1 MLDALESI
9 ATIITPVLVL
19 LLTAAGWKYRQ
30 SIERRIK
37 LEEKLRDDRVEI
49 YNRILE
55 PFIVLFIS
63 DAAWQSDRKLKGR
76 DKGSYFTSII
86 LSLDYR
92 KTSLKLI
99 LLGSDAVVKSFNDL
113 MQFFYSFDDAVD
125 SLPEDQTE
133 KAILLLGDF
142 LLEIRRSMGNE
153 STEIDNWGMLEWFL
167 KDVRK
172 LRAASDHSQ

>member
-1 MLDALESI
+1 MLEAVESI
-9 ATIITPVLVL
+9 ATIATPALVL

-55 PFIVLFIS
+55 PFIILFMS
-63 DAAWQSDRKLKGR
+63 DAAWRSDKTLKGR
-76 DKGSYFTSII
+76 DKGSYFSTSI

-99 LLGSDAVVKSFNDL
+99 LLGSDPVVESFNDL
-113 MQFFYSFDDAVD
+113 MQFFYSFDDSVD
-125 SLPEDQTE
+125 ALSIDQTWE
-133 KAILLLGDF
+133 AMLLLGDF
-142 LLEIRRSMGNE
+142 LLEIRKSMGNE
-153 STEIDNWGMLEWFL
+153 STKNRQFGNARVVS
-167 KDVRK
+167 KGC
-172 LRAASDHSQ
+172 

>member
-1 MLDALESI
+1 MLDAVESI
-9 ATIITPVLVL
+9 ATIVTPILVL

-55 PFIVLFIS
+55 PFIVLFMS
-63 DAAWQSDRKLKGR
+63 DAAWQSDRKLKGK
-76 DKGSYFTSII
+76 DKSSYFTTSI
-86 LSLDYR
+86 LSLEYR
-92 KTSLKLI
+92 KTSLKLM

-113 MQFFYSFDDAVD
+113 MQFFYSFDDSVD
-125 SLPEDQTE
+125 SLPTNQIS
-133 KAILLLGDF
+133 KAISLLADF

-153 STEIDNWGMLEWFL
+153 ATTIDNWGMLEWFL
-167 KDVRK
+167 KDARK
-172 LRAASDHSQ
+172 LRDAGQDNH